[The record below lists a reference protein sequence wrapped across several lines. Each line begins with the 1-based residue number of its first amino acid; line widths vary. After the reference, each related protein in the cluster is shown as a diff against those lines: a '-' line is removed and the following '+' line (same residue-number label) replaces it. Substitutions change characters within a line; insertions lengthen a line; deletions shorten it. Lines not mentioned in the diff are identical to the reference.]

1 MEDEKAAIEWM
12 AEVARWLPT
21 AAAFAGALLGGV
33 LASLV
38 QIRGADRN
46 RRKATRSEKL
56 GQIATLSVE
65 CQNYVFAEQKT
76 NTYTTQMM
84 AASRHL
90 GIQKVDEGFGAWV
103 PKPEPLPHRTLELEN
118 LVRQF
123 LPQETSWVHSI
134 RLLESEFQTKFS
146 DIQSE
151 VLAMEPA
158 NISPGEIGL
167 RCVIETKPLVDKI
180 SIAHETLRKAASAA
194 KLHYD

>member
-1 MEDEKAAIEWM
+1 MEDGKAAIELM
-12 AEVARWLPT
+12 TEVARWLPT

-33 LASLV
+33 LASVV
-38 QIRGADRN
+38 QIRGVDRN

-65 CQNYVFAEQKT
+65 CQNYVFAEQKS
-76 NTYTTQMM
+76 NTYTTQMT

-90 GIQKVDEGFGAWV
+90 GIQNVDEGFGAWV

-123 LPQETSWVHSI
+123 LPKQTEFVTSV
-134 RLLESEFQTKFS
+134 RVLEGQFQSKFA

-151 VLAMEPA
+151 VLAMKPA
-158 NISPGEIGL
+158 DIAPGEIGL
-167 RCVIETKPLVDKI
+167 RCVIESKKLVDKI
-180 SIAHETLRKAASAA
+180 SIAHETLRKAANAA
-194 KLHYD
+194 KRHYD